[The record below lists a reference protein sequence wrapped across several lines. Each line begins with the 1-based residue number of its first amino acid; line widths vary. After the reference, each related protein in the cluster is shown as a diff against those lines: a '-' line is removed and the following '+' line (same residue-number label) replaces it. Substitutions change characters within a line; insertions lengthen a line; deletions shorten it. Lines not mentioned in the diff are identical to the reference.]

1 MTMEALV
8 RQGIKIVDSDSKKKA
23 KAALKA
29 SKAANDMSLKIGKMD
44 LDSDGEW
51 EEATEEERVAMATS

>member
-8 RQGIKIVDSDSKKKA
+8 GQGIKIVDSDSKKKA
-23 KAALKA
+23 KAALKTA
-29 SKAANDMSLKIGKMD
+29 RAANDMSFKIGKMD

-51 EEATEEERVAMATS
+51 EEATEEERVAMATG